1 MRRRLL
7 LLFLPSI
14 YAPASVANEA
24 LWNCVQNKD
33 SKEWVCVGEKKP
45 VSTSIAVKPAAPS
58 ASVQTQTPVDDIN
71 SGDNGSPERSRRAQE
86 NPVKETPFPAE
97 VVENLPSTV
106 VAEPEAAKPQPIPV
120 ENTELE
126 RDAVKRPITTKTA
139 KDTPQINVAS
149 VKIPPSPSEVTN
161 KLLQTETNRAGWNCD
176 AKSGDIHT
184 IPGDIHTLP
193 GDKSWDC
200 KLVGDDPKGQARI
213 VEAHDGAGISLLTPA
228 FDHNEEQIFS
238 NLKSQLKYDPWQNC
252 VAPSGRKPSFVPTK
266 DLRNV
271 TPLDIN
277 SDYAEI
283 FDNEIYS
290 YVGNV
295 EMTRADQR
303 SVSKKASY
311 DTVSETMDL
320 QGSVYYS
327 EDELALHSES
337 ASINLASD
345 QAKLRD
351 ALFISPSTPLR
362 GRAKTI
368 YRESS
373 TLSRYKEVAYTSC
386 RPGNQDWV
394 VHASELKMN
403 KISGQGVARNAWIEF
418 KGTPVF
424 YSPRLSFPI
433 DDRRLSGFLAPAF
446 GQTQRSGLTLATPYY
461 WNIAPNYDA
470 TLRPRY
476 LSNRGAILGGDFR
489 YLTGMSKGSAG
500 LEFMPNDSLF
510 GNKSRYLA
518 GFNNATQF
526 TPQISSNLNL
536 NKVSDK
542 QYFSDLG
549 NALSTSTFSSY
560 LVSQGSLNYANTGV
574 SLTAGATSYQSID
587 EAITDAGLP
596 YRRLPQVNLN
606 LNHAFDFIS
615 PGMVCMSQDCREQSR
630 RPLNTLMDAEYVYF
644 QHSALV
650 NGQRT
655 NVKPAVSFPLQ
666 TASAFLTPKL
676 SLQNTQYALSNP
688 KGGTA
693 AALASNS
700 ISRTLP
706 IFSADSGLTI
716 EKDVNFFNGSYLH
729 TLEPRLFY
737 LYVPRT
743 DQSAI
748 PIFDTGLT
756 DFSFN
761 SMFLENRF
769 SGADR
774 VQDANQLTAALTTRL
789 VDAKSGREKLKLS
802 VGQIVYF
809 QNRSVNLDVAG
820 SLLPSYKEPL
830 PGYFPDTD
838 KLSNLVTDLNLGLT
852 DHVSVTS
859 GAQWNPHL
867 NEVVRHSAVLHYK
880 NEPGEIVNI
889 GYRYRKNIA
898 LPDSPEFLGLR
909 RFDIINTDVSM
920 HWPVYNDWSAVGR
933 WSYSL
938 LNNNT
943 QESFLGVEKEN
954 CCWRFRVIGRRWING
969 VGVNAAL
976 TNQTVLVDPNATG
989 IPQTGIFFQIELKGL
1004 TGIGTKLEQFFEQ
1017 HIYGYQAPKDD

>member
-7 LLFLPSI
+7 LLFLSSI
-14 YAPASVANEA
+14 YTSASVANEA

-45 VSTSIAVKPAAPS
+45 VDTSSAAKPIVPS
-58 ASVQTQTPVDDIN
+58 SPTLPASVETKSI
-71 SGDNGSPERSRRAQE
+71 DNAQE
-86 NPVKETPFPAE
+86 NPVKEIPQPPSEA
-97 VVENLPSTV
+97 VENAQPIL
-106 VAEPEAAKPQPIPV
+106 AEPETAKPQPAPV
-120 ENTELE
+120 ENADLE
-126 RDAVKRPITTKTA
+126 RDAAKRSVSIKA
-139 KDTPQINVAS
+139 DKDIRQDSVEPKQAAQPPADSNSRRDCSRQSCDIHPTPGD
-149 VKIPPSPSEVTN
+149 K
-161 KLLQTETNRAGWNCD
+161 KLLQTEANRPGWTCD
-176 AKSGDIHT
+176 AKA
-184 IPGDIHTLP
+184 

-200 KLVGDDPKGQARI
+200 KLVGNDPKGQTQAI
-213 VEAHDGAGISLLTPA
+213 ETYDQTGISLLTPA
-228 FDHNEEQIFS
+228 FDHNEEQTFS

-252 VAPSGRKPSFVPTK
+252 AAPSGRKRPGFVSGK
-266 DLRNV
+266 DLRDAS
-271 TPLDIN
+271 PLDIN

-311 DTVSETMDL
+311 DTVSETLDL

-337 ASINLASD
+337 ASLNLASD
-345 QAKLRD
+345 QARLRD
-351 ALFISPSTPLR
+351 ALFISPATPLR

-373 TLSRYKEVAYTSC
+373 SLSRYKGVAYTSC

-394 VHASELKMN
+394 VHASDLKMN
-403 KISGQGVARNAWIEF
+403 KVSGQGSAKNAWVEF

-424 YSPRLSFPI
+424 YSPYLSFPI
-433 DDRRLSGFLAPAF
+433 DDRRLSGFLSPSF
-446 GQTQRSGLTLATPYY
+446 GHTQRGGLSLATPYY

-470 TLRPRY
+470 TIRPRY
-476 LSNRGAILGGDFR
+476 LSNRGAILGGELR
-489 YLTGMSKGSAG
+489 YLTEMSKGSAD
-500 LEFMPNDSLF
+500 LEFMPNDSLL
-510 GNKSRYLA
+510 NKSRYLA
-518 GFNNATQF
+518 GFKDVTQF
-526 TPQISSNLNL
+526 TPHIGSNLNL
-536 NKVSDK
+536 NQVSDK

-549 NALSTSTFSSY
+549 NALSMSTYSSY
-560 LVSQGSLNYANTGV
+560 LISTGSLNYANTGV
-574 SLTAGATSYQSID
+574 SLRAGATSYESID
-587 EAITDAGLP
+587 PAITDAGLP

-606 LNHAFDFIS
+606 LNHAFDF
-615 PGMVCMSQDCREQSR
+615 M
-630 RPLNTLMDAEYVYF
+630 PLNTVMDAEYVYF

-688 KGGTA
+688 KGGA

-706 IFSADSGLTI
+706 IFYADSGLYM
-716 EKDVNFFNGSYLH
+716 EKDVNFFNRSYVH

-737 LYVPRT
+737 LYIPRT

-748 PIFDTGLT
+748 PIFDSGLT

-789 VDAKSGREKLKLS
+789 VDTKTGREKLKLS
-802 VGQIVYF
+802 VGQIAYF
-809 QNRSVNLDVAG
+809 QDRKVNLPG
-820 SLLPSYKEPL
+820 YQESL

-852 DHVSVTS
+852 DHVSVSS

-867 NEVVRHSAVLHYK
+867 NRVVRQNVGLHYQ
-880 NEPGEIVNI
+880 NGPGEIVNL
-889 GYRYRKNIA
+889 GYRYRKNIVF
-898 LPDSPEFLGLR
+898 PDFSGLR
-909 RFDIINTDVSM
+909 PYDIINTDVSF
-920 HWPVYNDWSAVGR
+920 HWPVYNEWSAVGR

-938 LNNNT
+938 LNKNT
-943 QESFLGVEKEN
+943 QESFFGAEKEN
-954 CCWRFRVIGRRWING
+954 CCWRFRVIGRRWISG
-969 VGVNAAL
+969 VGVNSDPNNPNAPIAL
-976 TNQTVLVDPNATG
+976 NATG
-989 IPQTGIFFQIELKGL
+989 IPQTGVFFQIELKGL
-1004 TGIGTKLEQFFEQ
+1004 TGIGTKLEQFFEKQ
-1017 HIYGYQAPKDD
+1017 IYGYQAPKDD